1 MLNSTTSTPSTPHHP
16 SLLDPREPPPPPAS
30 ASDPERHHHHQ
41 SQPVGIVGLGIGV
54 ASTGAGSTSP
64 AVAGHVMNRSASPS
78 RQGQTTTRSRRV
90 SEIGGSHNGGEYDPA
105 VSSPLGQGDTRDSHQ
120 EDADNDEA
128 RAGSALTSK
137 RHAAEGSPFGS
148 PLPSRTTSPA
158 PLQHN
163 LPKSSVPANAANGNH
178 SRRSSTPVPA
188 GGLADTSSASGSVS
202 HHRVRDDFIGV
213 ISVTPGSR
221 TPSNLGPGSAR
232 ASFGGSGAGAQQS
245 AHGGAHP
252 GSPGALNVDSLKREM
267 KVLQQANI
275 DAQPRSPS
283 HPSSSSSLDPFT
295 GSAHHAHPS
304 TILDSDDEYG
314 VKEPPAL
321 GSPGGSRLS
330 RSTSPVPV
338 VLDLLP
344 RVGSPGSGSA
354 GLSPLSAGSGSSG
367 ELGGGS
373 TRTLGEVGEGF
384 LEEDQQQSREQQHR
398 QHKDHAGML
407 KSALEKRR
415 SAGHLQQQQPHH
427 PQPISSIQTAQ
438 HASLAGLGAIG
449 MSLSTPSSPS
459 ASAIFERDIESPFP
473 IALPAPSQQGTPTM
487 SPLLSGAAPAPR
499 SPTPRSKDDHHHS
512 ASGAIIAPLH
522 MHDTSD
528 RHVPTVLDD
537 AIEALHRS
545 GSASGVQIEAP
556 VNAYAYI
563 TAARESGN
571 RSPFAGAAGGSRSPS
586 PSPMKWRDL
595 GRTGGGSNRG
605 SPATSPTRER
615 KDKPRKEEM
624 GHVSSLN
631 DDEGVRSGDQEK
643 SSMGSSIRPSM
654 QARQS
659 SLGVYIPGGFPS
671 SSAAAM
677 DESALGAKWKK
688 KIDEWIGPRPDALLA
703 GVENGDSGKTGQR
716 VDDQQ
721 GEREDQKE
729 DKVSPQHLWCRP
741 SSQSFVTDNSTL
753 SCSLQISLLLR
764 SASSYHQ

>member
-1 MLNSTTSTPSTPHHP
+1 LLLNITTSTYTLPNTMLNTTTSTPSTPHTIPHHP
-16 SLLDPREPPPPPAS
+16 SQLDPREPPPPPAS
-30 ASDPERHHHHQ
+30 ASDPERHHHHH

-54 ASTGAGSTSP
+54 GGTGAGSTTP
-64 AVAGHVMNRSASPS
+64 TVAGHALNQSTSS
-78 RQGQTTTRSRRV
+78 NYQGQTTTRSRRV
-90 SEIGGSHNGGEYDPA
+90 SEIGAAHAGGEYDPV
-105 VSSPLGQGDTRDSHQ
+105 VSSPLVHGDRRDSHQ
-120 EDADNDEA
+120 ETADDDEV
-128 RAGSALTSK
+128 RAGRGLSSK
-137 RHAAEGSPFGS
+137 RQTTGGSPFGS

-158 PLQHN
+158 PPQHHN
-163 LPKSSVPANAANGNH
+163 LLNSSMSVNPANGNH
-178 SRRSSTPVPA
+178 SRPSSTPVPA
-188 GGLADTSSASGSVS
+188 GGLPDTSSASSNVN

-245 AHGGAHP
+245 ASGANHP
-252 GSPGALNVDSLKREM
+252 ASPGALNVDSLKREM
-267 KVLQQANI
+267 KVLQQANM
-275 DAQPRSPS
+275 DAQSRSPS
-283 HPSSSSSLDPFT
+283 HPSFSSSLDPFT
-295 GSAHHAHPS
+295 GSAQQ

-321 GSPGGSRLS
+321 GSPGGNRLS

-367 ELGGGS
+367 EMGGGS

-384 LEEDQQQSREQQHR
+384 LEEDQQHSREQQHR
-398 QHKDHAGML
+398 QHKDSAGML

-427 PQPISSIQTAQ
+427 PQPISDSQIAQ
-438 HASLAGLGAIG
+438 HGSLAGLGAIG

-473 IALPAPSQQGTPTM
+473 IALPAASQQGTPTM
-487 SPLLSGAAPAPR
+487 SPMLSGTAPAPR
-499 SPTPRSKDDHHHS
+499 SPTPRSKDDHQHS

-545 GSASGVQIEAP
+545 GSAGGVQIEAP

-563 TAARESGN
+563 NAARESGN

-615 KDKPRKEEM
+615 KDKPKKEEM
-624 GHVSSLN
+624 GNVFSLN
-631 DDEGVRSGDQEK
+631 DDEGIRSGVQEK
-643 SSMGSSIRPSM
+643 SAMGSTTRPSM

-677 DESALGAKWKK
+677 DDSALGAKWRK

-703 GVENGDSGKTGQR
+703 GVESGDEDRTGQQADGR
-716 VDDQQ
+716 QVPGQRD
-721 GEREDQKE
+721 ESEVQKE
-729 DKVSPQHLWCRP
+729 DKVSTGIFSEER
-741 SSQSFVTDNSTL
+741 NG
-753 SCSLQISLLLR
+753 
-764 SASSYHQ
+764 

>member
-1 MLNSTTSTPSTPHHP
+1 MLNTTSSTPSTPHPIPHHP
-16 SLLDPREPPPPPAS
+16 SQLDPREPPPPPAS

-54 ASTGAGSTSP
+54 ASPGAGSTTP
-64 AVAGHVMNRSASPS
+64 NVAGHVMNRSASPN

-90 SEIGGSHNGGEYDPA
+90 SEIGGAHTGGEYDPA
-105 VSSPLGQGDTRDSHQ
+105 VSSPLVQGERRDSHHG
-120 EDADNDEA
+120 DADADDDEA
-128 RAGSALTSK
+128 GANRALASK
-137 RHAAEGSPFGS
+137 RHAAGGSPFGS

-158 PLQHN
+158 PPQHHN
-163 LPKSSVPANAANGNH
+163 LLNSSMSANTANGNQ
-178 SRRSSTPVPA
+178 SRRSSTPIPA
-188 GGLADTSSASGSVS
+188 GGLADTSSAAGTVN

-232 ASFGGSGAGAQQS
+232 ASFGGSGAGTQQS
-245 AHGGAHP
+245 AHGGTHP
-252 GSPGALNVDSLKREM
+252 ASPGALNVDSLKREM
-267 KVLQQANI
+267 KVLQQANL

-283 HPSSSSSLDPFT
+283 HPSFSSSLDPFT
-295 GSAHHAHPS
+295 GSAQHAHPA

-398 QHKDHAGML
+398 QHKDSAGML

-427 PQPISSIQTAQ
+427 PQPISGTQAAQ
-438 HASLAGLGAIG
+438 YASLAGLGAIG
-449 MSLSTPSSPS
+449 MSLSTPNSPS

-473 IALPAPSQQGTPTM
+473 ITLPAASQQGTPTM
-487 SPLLSGAAPAPR
+487 SPFLSGAAPAPR
-499 SPTPRSKDDHHHS
+499 SPTPRSKEDHHHS

-571 RSPFAGAAGGSRSPS
+571 RSPFAGAAGRSRSPS
-586 PSPMKWRDL
+586 PSPMKWKDL
-595 GRTGGGSNRG
+595 GRAGGGSNRG

-624 GHVSSLN
+624 GNVFSLN
-631 DDEGVRSGDQEK
+631 DDEGVRSGDREK
-643 SSMGSSIRPSM
+643 SSMGSTTRPSM

-659 SLGVYIPGGFPS
+659 SLGVFIPGGFPS

-677 DESALGAKWKK
+677 DESALGAKWRK

-703 GVENGDSGKTGQR
+703 GVDSGDGARTGQR
-716 VDDQQ
+716 ADHQQ
-721 GEREDQKE
+721 VEGQKSESEEQKE
-729 DKVSPQHLWCRP
+729 DKVSHRHLCYGP
-741 SSQSFVTDNSTL
+741 S
-753 SCSLQISLLLR
+753 I
-764 SASSYHQ
+764 